1 MGSAIKLRSMLIV
14 YPVLRTTDSR
24 FTPLPI
30 IPLLFSEAVSDSPCR
45 IMFSR
50 PNSKTLALLALFF
63 TALGA
68 FHVGAQESEKKKPVA
83 KAAEKMV
90 EKTEVKTAE
99 KTEEA
104 KPESEAVKDGEEKPK
119 EEKPAEAELKEV
131 DPDDEAASEAAEADT
146 AAVARPVSPDPSQV
160 YGWRE
165 KILIDGIQGKIY
177 AKLDTGAY
185 TSSIHAEETELFERD
200 GKKWVRFI
208 VTEPRKKDSP
218 RVRIEA
224 PLVRIARIKNP
235 GGETETREVV
245 RLAFKIGERKLRG
258 DFTLN
263 NRSNMLSAVLIGRTT
278 IRELGWIDPSRTNL
292 ADKKIMR

>member
-1 MGSAIKLRSMLIV
+1 MGSAIKPRRMLIV

-50 PNSKTLALLALFF
+50 PNSKTLALLVLFF

-68 FHVGAQESEKKKPVA
+68 FQAGAQESVKKEPVV
-83 KAAEKMV
+83 KAAEKTA
-90 EKTEVKTAE
+90 EKTEE

>member
-1 MGSAIKLRSMLIV
+1 
-14 YPVLRTTDSR
+14 
-24 FTPLPI
+24 
-30 IPLLFSEAVSDSPCR
+30 
-45 IMFSR
+45 MFFQ
-50 PNSKTLALLALFF
+50 PNSKTLALLALLLM
-63 TALGA
+63 AAGA
-68 FHVGAQESEKKKPVA
+68 YYACAQEPEKKEQPAEEAEAEDKAEDKKP
-83 KAAEKMV
+83 ED
-90 EKTEVKTAE
+90 KTELET
-99 KTEEA
+99 
-104 KPESEAVKDGEEKPK
+104 VKDGEEKPK

-131 DPDDEAASEAAEADT
+131 DPDDEAASEAAEAET

-165 KILIDGIQGKIY
+165 KILIDGIEGKIY

-208 VTEPRKKDSP
+208 VTEPRMKDSP

-235 GGETETREVV
+235 GGESETREVV

>member
-1 MGSAIKLRSMLIV
+1 
-14 YPVLRTTDSR
+14 
-24 FTPLPI
+24 
-30 IPLLFSEAVSDSPCR
+30 
-45 IMFSR
+45 MFFQ
-50 PNSKTLALLALFF
+50 PNSKTLALLALLLM
-63 TALGA
+63 AAGA
-68 FHVGAQESEKKKPVA
+68 YHACAQEPEKKEQPAKEA
-83 KAAEKMV
+83 KAEDKP
-90 EKTEVKTAE
+90 EDKKPEDKTELET
-99 KTEEA
+99 
-104 KPESEAVKDGEEKPK
+104 VKDGEEKPE

-131 DPDDEAASEAAEADT
+131 DPDDEAASEAAEAET

-165 KILIDGIQGKIY
+165 KILIDGIEGKIY

-208 VTEPRKKDSP
+208 VTEPRMKDSP

-235 GGETETREVV
+235 GGESETREVV

>member
-1 MGSAIKLRSMLIV
+1 
-14 YPVLRTTDSR
+14 
-24 FTPLPI
+24 
-30 IPLLFSEAVSDSPCR
+30 
-45 IMFSR
+45 MFFQ
-50 PNSKTLALLALFF
+50 PNSKTLALLALLLM
-63 TALGA
+63 AAGA
-68 FHVGAQESEKKKPVA
+68 YHACAQEPEKKEQPAKEA
-83 KAAEKMV
+83 KAEDKP
-90 EKTEVKTAE
+90 EDKKPEDKTELET
-99 KTEEA
+99 
-104 KPESEAVKDGEEKPK
+104 VKDGEEKPE

-131 DPDDEAASEAAEADT
+131 DPDDEAASEAAEAET

-165 KILIDGIQGKIY
+165 KILIDGIEGKIY

-208 VTEPRKKDSP
+208 VTEPRMKDSP

-235 GGETETREVV
+235 GGESETREVV

-292 ADKKIMR
+292 AEKKIMR

>member
-1 MGSAIKLRSMLIV
+1 MFFRNLIKCPAI
-14 YPVLRTTDSR
+14 
-24 FTPLPI
+24 
-30 IPLLFSEAVSDSPCR
+30 
-45 IMFSR
+45 
-50 PNSKTLALLALFF
+50 LALLFMA
-63 TALGA
+63 GVA
-68 FHVGAQESEKKKPVA
+68 FPSN
-83 KAAEKMV
+83 AE
-90 EKTEVKTAE
+90 
-99 KTEEA
+99 
-104 KPESEAVKDGEEKPK
+104 EAVKKEPTNDEKVVDKKPNPKAGKEAEEKPQEEGK
-119 EEKPAEAELKEV
+119 PTEEEKKAI
-131 DPDDEAASEAAEADT
+131 DPDDEAAAEEAEADT
-146 AAVARPVSPDPSQV
+146 AAVARPVPPDPIQV

-165 KILIDGIQGKIY
+165 KIQVDGIESKIF

-208 VTEPRKKDSP
+208 VTEPRQKDSP
-218 RVRIEA
+218 RVLMEA

-235 GGETETREVV
+235 GGESETREVV

>member
-1 MGSAIKLRSMLIV
+1 
-14 YPVLRTTDSR
+14 
-24 FTPLPI
+24 
-30 IPLLFSEAVSDSPCR
+30 
-45 IMFSR
+45 MFSQ
-50 PNSKTLALLALFF
+50 PNSKTLALLALLF
-63 TALGA
+63 TATGA
-68 FHVGAQESEKKKPVA
+68 FHASAQEPEKKEPAV
-83 KAAEKMV
+83 KAADKAEEEKP
-90 EKTEVKTAE
+90 EVKTE
-99 KTEEA
+99 
-104 KPESEAVKDGEEKPK
+104 PDAVKDGADKPK
-119 EEKPAEAELKEV
+119 EEGKPAEEEPKEI
-131 DPDDEAASEAAEADT
+131 DPDDEAAAEAAEAET
-146 AAVARPVSPDPSQV
+146 AAVARPVSPDPIQV

-165 KILIDGIQGKIY
+165 KILIDGIEGKIY

-218 RVRIEA
+218 RVRVEA

-258 DFTLN
+258 EFTLN

-278 IRELGWIDPSRTNL
+278 IHELGWIDPSRTNL
-292 ADKKIMR
+292 ADKNIMR